1 VTKAETKG
9 PRFVRYFGPVV
20 EVLKDLGGSGRPDEV
35 RAMVASRLA
44 ISEQE
49 QGEQIPSGS
58 SRFDNQVAWARFY
71 LTRAGLLDSSR
82 RGIWSLTEKG
92 RATTLSHAAALQ
104 IMKDLHKAF
113 AGSET
118 PGQSRPIPRSRW
130 RSLRRKQRLLAR
142 PPRITARASL

>member
-1 VTKAETKG
+1 MTKAETKG

-20 EVLKDLGGSGRPDEV
+20 EVLKELGGSGRPDEV

-49 QGEQIPSGS
+49 QDEQLPSGY

-82 RGIWSLTEKG
+82 RGIWSLTEK
-92 RATTLSHAAALQ
+92 
-104 IMKDLHKAF
+104 
-113 AGSET
+113 
-118 PGQSRPIPRSRW
+118 
-130 RSLRRKQRLLAR
+130 
-142 PPRITARASL
+142 